1 MAPAHPGFVPQA
13 QFIFAKNC
21 SQVWAEALNDFTQ
34 WHGEQGSKELPK
46 EVKGED
52 MEKDQEPRLEPEQ
65 EVEKEPELRQEVG
78 QVRSRRLG
86 GEWCGVGKGSITS
99 V

>member
-1 MAPAHPGFVPQA
+1 
-13 QFIFAKNC
+13 
-21 SQVWAEALNDFTQ
+21 
-34 WHGEQGSKELPK
+34 
-46 EVKGED
+46 
-52 MEKDQEPRLEPEQ
+52 MEKDQEPKLEPEQ

-86 GEWCGVGKGSITS
+86 GEWCGVGEGSITS